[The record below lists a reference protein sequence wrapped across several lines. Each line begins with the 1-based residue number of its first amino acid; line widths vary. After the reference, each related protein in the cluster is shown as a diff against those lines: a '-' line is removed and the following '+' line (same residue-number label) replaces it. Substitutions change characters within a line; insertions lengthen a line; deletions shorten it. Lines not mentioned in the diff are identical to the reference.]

1 MEAAAAKQDIDS
13 NEMIQSSDTHERIR
27 EKRSI
32 EYEDNVQLN
41 SDSQDVLVTE
51 SPIDQEQLKISN
63 DQTLE
68 LDRKPEIIPKVE
80 DVPKTTPNT
89 KDDEVSGSTEK
100 LKMNKEEPLDETVE
114 LHNHEITLSKV
125 LETGKY

>member
-1 MEAAAAKQDIDS
+1 
-13 NEMIQSSDTHERIR
+13 MIQSSDTHEKIR

-41 SDSQDVLVTE
+41 SDSQDVLVPE

-100 LKMNKEEPLDETVE
+100 LEMNKEEPLDETVE
-114 LHNHEITLSKV
+114 LSNHEITLSKV
-125 LETGKY
+125 LKTGKY